1 MSSPD
6 RRRAAVAQV
15 QDVLGV
21 SERRA
26 CRVIGQP
33 RSTQRYEKRSAD
45 DEEQLRMRIVDLA
58 SQYGRYPVPSA
69 QSSVNCTG
77 YWTGWLSAGR
87 SPAPI
92 RRLADQS
99 QTS

>member
-1 MSSPD
+1 MISPD

-26 CRVIGQP
+26 GRVIGQP
-33 RSTQRYEKRSAD
+33 RSRQRYEKRPAD

-58 SQYGRYPVPSA
+58 SQSRR
-69 QSSVNCTG
+69 